1 MNNSICI
8 VRSDGF
14 YDYASKWF
22 DIETLEDVSYEELC
36 EDMGLV
42 SDDQYLVVAHAEG
55 ALAKELLKDTNTDII
70 NDVVELMDYI
80 NSIHMDMDTASE
92 LLDAGVNYNEL
103 ASVECVGSSM
113 EDYVE
118 EVIELWGIPENAKF
132 YIDREL
138 LEKDLNIESTFYE
151 TDNYGLWMY
160 A

>member
-55 ALAKELLKDTNTDII
+55 VLAKELLKDTNTDII

>member
-70 NDVVELMDYI
+70 NDVVELMDCI

-132 YIDREL
+132 YIDRES
-138 LEKDLNIESTFYE
+138 LERDLNIESTFYE
-151 TDNYGLWMY
+151 TTNHGLWMY

>member
-14 YDYASKWF
+14 YDYTSKWF
-22 DIETLEDVSYEELC
+22 DIEDLEDVSYEELC
-36 EDMGLV
+36 EDMDLV
-42 SDDQYLVVAHAEG
+42 SDDQYLVVADAEG
-55 ALAKELLKDTNTDII
+55 ALAKEMLKDTNTDII
-70 NDVVELMDYI
+70 DDVIEVMDYI
-80 NSIHMDMDTASE
+80 NSIHMDIDTASE
-92 LLDAGVNYNEL
+92 LLDAGVDYNGL
-103 ASVECVGSSM
+103 DSVEWVGSSM

-160 A
+160 V

>member
-14 YDYASKWF
+14 YDYTSKWF
-22 DIETLEDVSYEELC
+22 DIEDLEDVSYEELC
-36 EDMGLV
+36 EDMDLV
-42 SDDQYLVVAHAEG
+42 SDDHYLVVADAEG
-55 ALAKELLKDTNTDII
+55 ALAKEMLKDTNTDII
-70 NDVVELMDYI
+70 DDVIEVMDYI
-80 NSIHMDMDTASE
+80 NSIHMDIDTASE
-92 LLDAGVNYNEL
+92 LLDAGVDYNEL
-103 ASVECVGSSM
+103 DSVECVGGSM

-118 EVIELWGIPENAKF
+118 EVINLWDIPENARF

-160 A
+160 V